1 MTHVISHW
9 LQQKFHPFRDFGW
22 VCEAWISGCEAVR
35 LQELDYILLHHCK
48 MALPFETPILDWIR
62 RKSCRLKGLVKA
74 FASWSLVEIYGMMR
88 FSLTTWSHTK
98 WKLIAMYFI
107 FEWKE
112 IDRKV
117 GSMNVITIYN
127 KCLRELKA
135 KFTQK
140 RFEPKDFGNCV
151 SKGLIYKLRGRL
163 SNRHLLANQ
172 EITLPPKWL
181 IQII

>member
-9 LQQKFHPFRDFGW
+9 LQQKFHPFRD
-22 VCEAWISGCEAVR
+22 
-35 LQELDYILLHHCK
+35 YTLLRHCK

-74 FASWSLVEIYGMMR
+74 FASWYLVEIYGMMR

-117 GSMNVITIYN
+117 GSTDVITIYN

-140 RFEPKDFGNCV
+140 RFEPKDFGNCA
-151 SKGLIYKLRGRL
+151 SKQGPDIQTPWKIEQQTFACELRE
-163 SNRHLLANQ
+163 N
-172 EITLPPKWL
+172 ITTKVTYTNY
-181 IQII
+181 